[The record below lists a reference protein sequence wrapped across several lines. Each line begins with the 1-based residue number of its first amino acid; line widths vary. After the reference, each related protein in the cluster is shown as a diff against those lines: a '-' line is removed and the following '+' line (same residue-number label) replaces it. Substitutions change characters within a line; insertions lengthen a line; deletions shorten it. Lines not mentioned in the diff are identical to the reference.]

1 MKMTWKV
8 KRFAELT
15 TAELYQIYYLR
26 TATFVVGQDRVYQ
39 EVDTRDPQAIHIFD
53 QDDDGDVVAYARV
66 YPIDDGAKV
75 SFDRVVTS
83 SKIRGRGVG
92 RQLLSRVMET
102 IRDNFPGKPIEIE
115 FQKQVEGFY
124 QKFGFTSK
132 GGTFTFES
140 TPHVVMVHEGLRPM

>member
-1 MKMTWKV
+1 MTWKA

-15 TAELYQIYYLR
+15 TTELYKIYYLR

-39 EVDTRDPQAIHIFD
+39 EVDDRDPQAIHVFD
-53 QDDDGDVVAYARV
+53 QDSAGDVVAYARV

-75 SFDRVVTS
+75 SFGRVVTS
-83 SKIRGRGVG
+83 SKVRGQGIG
-92 RQLLSRVMET
+92 RQLLEEVMKT

-115 FQKQVEGFY
+115 SQKQVEGFY

-132 GGTFTFES
+132 GGTFIFES
-140 TPHVVMVHEGLRPM
+140 TPHVVMVHEGLK

>member
-1 MKMTWKV
+1 
-8 KRFAELT
+8 
-15 TAELYQIYYLR
+15 
-26 TATFVVGQDRVYQ
+26 
-39 EVDTRDPQAIHIFD
+39 
-53 QDDDGDVVAYARV
+53 
-66 YPIDDGAKV
+66 
-75 SFDRVVTS
+75 
-83 SKIRGRGVG
+83 
-92 RQLLSRVMET
+92 MET